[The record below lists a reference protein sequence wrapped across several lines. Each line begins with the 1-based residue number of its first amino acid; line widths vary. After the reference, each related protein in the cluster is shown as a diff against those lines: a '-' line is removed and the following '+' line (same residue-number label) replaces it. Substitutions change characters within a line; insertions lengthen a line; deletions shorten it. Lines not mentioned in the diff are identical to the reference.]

1 MAIHTQESLSG
12 FIASEPLLT
21 ETAKGDARFFARI
34 GKEHFRREDDG
45 SFTQTETT
53 FHDLVAF
60 RKTAERAHQRFAKGD
75 KFIAEGYTH
84 HYDRT
89 DDTGQTVKAEEFIA
103 KKIGHD
109 LARTRYT
116 VDRPRRTQATDS
128 LDAGLEDAALS
139 PGAPRRAPAG
149 ATAVGR

>member
-53 FHDLVAF
+53 YHHLVMF
-60 RKTAERAHQRFAKGD
+60 GGRPSM
-75 KFIAEGYTH
+75 
-84 HYDRT
+84 
-89 DDTGQTVKAEEFIA
+89 
-103 KKIGHD
+103 
-109 LARTRYT
+109 RTRT
-116 VDRPRRTQATDS
+116 SPRATTSSPRATRARSTTSATARRSRARSSSPRRSATTPREP
-128 LDAGLEDAALS
+128 ATRWT
-139 PGAPRRAPAG
+139 APRATRPDETPPPTSRRSGRAAAQAAP
-149 ATAVGR
+149 VSM